1 MPGKGRPFGAGKP
14 SANPTGRP
22 KAVPGLR
29 AELER
34 RYGTD
39 GRKLVETLDE
49 LRQHRDPKIKMQA
62 TELLLAYLVG
72 KPTQAV
78 NMDVTGDI
86 LLRWQGTDDA
96 DA

>member
-1 MPGKGRPFGAGKP
+1 MAFKPGASG
-14 SANPTGRP
+14 NPRGRP

-34 RYGTD
+34 RYGSN
-39 GRKLVETLDE
+39 GEKLVDILHKLTQS
-49 LRQHRDPKIKMQA
+49 RQPKIQLQA
-62 TELLLAYLVG
+62 TELLLAYMVG

-78 NMDVTGDI
+78 NMDVAGDI
-86 LLRWQGTDDA
+86 LLRWQGNDDA

>member
-1 MPGKGRPFGAGKP
+1 MFKKGQSGNPGGRPRGI
-14 SANPTGRP
+14 RE
-22 KAVPGLR
+22 
-29 AELER
+29 ELYR

-39 GRKLVETLDE
+39 GKKLIEILDK
-49 LRQHRDPKIKMQA
+49 LSQSRNPKIQLQA
-62 TELLLAYLVG
+62 TELLLAYMVG

>member
-1 MPGKGRPFGAGKP
+1 MPFKKGQSGNPKGRRKEL
-14 SANPTGRP
+14 
-22 KAVPGLR
+22 PGMK

-34 RYGTD
+34 RYGSN
-39 GRKLVETLDE
+39 GAKLIETLDE
-49 LRQHRDPKIKMQA
+49 LRGSRDQKIRLQA